1 MDKPLVSVIIPIYQ
15 VESFLPR
22 CLDSVINQTYD
33 NIEVICIDDG
43 SSDRSGII
51 CDEYA
56 AKDSR
61 IRVIHKKNEGV
72 ALARYDGVRCMNG
85 EYATFVDP
93 DDYISLN
100 AIEIMVGE
108 AVKCGVEIV
117 AAQHYDNKDEVIIPF
132 NNSALAGYY
141 DREAIE
147 RMLKTN
153 FLFDHTYGND
163 AICLTLWA
171 KLFKKTCLEERLKE
185 GVGYKISEDTI
196 CLFAIMKNIQSLYV
210 IDDYIYYYVS
220 HPLQITKCSKNLWW
234 KYHVEAWKKIHSL
247 DVDGFLHTQLPTKML
262 YDFYRGAVSS
272 LVHEKSMTIFRKFA
286 VDARND
292 NFVKRQLWDNQNVV
306 AFEMSNRVL
315 LYLMRWRCYIAIWLI
330 GHYHILGYL
339 KLMVNYI
346 GRR

>member
-22 CLDSVINQTYD
+22 CLDSILNQTYH

-43 SSDRSGII
+43 SPDRSGII

-72 ALARYDGVRCMNG
+72 ALARFDGIRYMKG

-100 AIEIMVGE
+100 AIEVMAEKAVG
-108 AVKCGVEIV
+108 CGVEIV
-117 AAQHYDNKDEVIIPF
+117 AAQHYNNIGEVITPF
-132 NNSALAGYY
+132 PNSALAGYY
-141 DREAIE
+141 GREAIKK
-147 RMLKTN
+147 MLKTN
-153 FLFDHTYGND
+153 FFFDKASGHD

-171 KLFKKTCLEERLKE
+171 KLFKKPCLEEGLKE

-196 CLFAIMKNIQSLYV
+196 CLFAIMKNIQSLFV
-210 IDDYIYYYVS
+210 IDDYVYYYVS
-220 HPLQITKCSKNLWW
+220 HPSQVTNCSKNMWW

-247 DVDGFLHTQLPTKML
+247 DVDGFLHTQIPTKML
-262 YDFYRGAVSS
+262 YDFYRAVSS
-272 LVHEKSMTIFRKFA
+272 LVHEKSMKQFCEFA

-292 NFVKRQLWDNQNVV
+292 IFVKQQLWDNQDVV
-306 AFEMSNRVL
+306 ALGLASKTI
-315 LYLMRWRCYIAIWLI
+315 LYLMRWRCYWAIWLI

-339 KLMVNYI
+339 KLMVKYI
-346 GRR
+346 GRK